1 MSGRKQE
8 ERRGGGG
15 LVFEET
21 LNIPF
26 HEKEEE
32 KDAMKE
38 SEFLTSFLRVKKER
52 SRAQP
57 TIFVHTERRKRQEQN
72 LVFFK
77 AVILNKKSVERTA
90 TTGCF

>member
-8 ERRGGGG
+8 ERGGG
-15 LVFEET
+15 LVLEET

-38 SEFLTSFLRVKKER
+38 SEFLTSF
-52 SRAQP
+52 
-57 TIFVHTERRKRQEQN
+57 F
-72 LVFFK
+72 
-77 AVILNKKSVERTA
+77 
-90 TTGCF
+90 